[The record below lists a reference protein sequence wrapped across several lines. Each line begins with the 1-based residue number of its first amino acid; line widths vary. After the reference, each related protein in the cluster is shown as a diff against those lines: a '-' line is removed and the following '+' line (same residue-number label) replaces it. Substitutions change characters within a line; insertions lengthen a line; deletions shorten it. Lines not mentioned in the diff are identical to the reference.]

1 MMRKLMQR
9 RTMIVAAALAVIT
22 LSGCATLGRAGFKE
36 PVVTFKD
43 LRVRGLGLTGGSIDA
58 YLHVSNPNGYRLDAT
73 RPTYNV
79 KVGDNPL
86 GTGAV
91 DSRFTVQNN
100 DSTTVRIPID
110 FTYAGIGAAAR
121 QMMQSG
127 SVPYTVTGDVTVGTP
142 LGNFTVPY
150 TGSGRF
156 SAFGGAQ
163 NNPRQ
168 QIARELIELT
178 APVQP
183 ANLVPA
189 PR

>member
-1 MMRKLMQR
+1 MMQR
-9 RTMIVAAALAVIT
+9 RTRFAAALLAVVAVA
-22 LSGCATLGRAGFKE
+22 GCASLGLGGFKQ
-36 PVVTFKD
+36 PIVNFKD

-58 YLHVSNPNGYRLDAT
+58 YINVYNPNGFNLDAT
-73 RPTYNV
+73 RLTYKV
-79 KVGDNPL
+79 TVGDNAEL
-86 GTGAV
+86 GTGAL

-127 SVPYTVTGDVTVGTP
+127 SVPYNVAGDITVGTP

-150 TGSGRF
+150 SGTGRF

-163 NNPRQ
+163 NNPR
-168 QIARELIELT
+168 
-178 APVQP
+178 
-183 ANLVPA
+183 
-189 PR
+189 